1 MTGTPG
7 KQCLNLGNKLL
18 IQGLL
23 DLCKNYTGK
32 KECLSKGIDINN
44 IWDTNAPQS
53 VSFFVKINMT
63 YIIEIKPRC
72 YNTLYI
78 LKNISLL
85 VNSSVFFIY
94 I

>member
-78 LKNISLL
+78 LTNISLL

>member
-23 DLCKNYTGK
+23 DLCKNYMGK

-44 IWDTNAPQS
+44 I
-53 VSFFVKINMT
+53 
-63 YIIEIKPRC
+63 
-72 YNTLYI
+72 
-78 LKNISLL
+78 
-85 VNSSVFFIY
+85 
-94 I
+94 